1 MEEVEIPSRKK
12 SEYEM
17 NYQLKKY
24 AKGVT
29 KLRETIKKL
38 LPFFNKGEKKK
49 LLLLFFMMIIAA
61 LFETIGIGLIVPFV
75 GIVTNPSIIQ
85 DQAVLS
91 YIYELFNFQSTESFI
106 IFSVLLLLTIFVLK
120 NLYLLLFNYAQFRVI
135 LNQQV
140 KLSRDLFKE
149 YLTKPYTFHLQRNTA
164 ELLRNVN
171 EEVSRVFQGIVM
183 SGFQLFTEILV
194 IMCILVLLLMTAP
207 IATIVASI
215 LLGGSVYLF
224 FTFLRKKISLLGKE
238 QQKVSGTMIKWVNQG
253 LGASKEVKV
262 SGKESFFINSYTG
275 QSQIKANN
283 SRYMKMLEV
292 VPRLFIETLLVSIV
306 LVTMLI
312 IVFQGTSTTQV
323 VSTMALFAMAAFRL
337 MPSITRVVALITTI
351 RYSQPA
357 LSVVYD
363 DLFMGEEKSTNVRK
377 DYVSINKGKRKFI
390 DSLKLNNISF
400 RYPNQKD
407 CSIKDISLTIPIGQS
422 VAFIGES
429 GAGKTTLV
437 DIILGLFQPES
448 GSVLVDGKNLYE
460 QKSVWQQKIGYIPQS
475 IFLSDDSIR
484 GNVAF
489 GINSEQINDTE
500 IWRALDQAQLKEFV
514 ELLPDQLE
522 TSVGERGVRLSGG
535 QRQRIGIAR
544 ALYNN
549 PEILFMDEATSALD
563 NETEKEIMKAID
575 SLKGEKTLIIIAHRL
590 STIENCDIVFK
601 INNGRLIATDNK
613 LERSIM

>member
-1 MEEVEIPSRKK
+1 MKGTVKK
-12 SEYEM
+12 ILS
-17 NYQLKKY
+17 L
-24 AKGVT
+24 
-29 KLRETIKKL
+29 
-38 LPFFNKGEKKK
+38 FNKREKKK
-49 LLLLFFMMIIAA
+49 LLILFFMMIIAA
-61 LFETIGIGLIVPFV
+61 LFETVGIGLIIPFV

-85 DQAVLS
+85 EEAILS
-91 YIYELFNFQSTESFI
+91 NIYDLFNFQSTTSFI
-106 IFSVLLLLTIFVLK
+106 IFSVALLLTTFVLK

-149 YLTKPYTFHLQRNTA
+149 YLIKPYTFHLQRNTA
-164 ELLRNVN
+164 DLLRNVN
-171 EEVSRVFQGIVM
+171 GEVSKVFQGIVI

-194 IMCILVLLLMTAP
+194 TICILVLLLVTAP
-207 IATIVASI
+207 VATIVASI
-215 LLGGSVYLF
+215 LLGGSVFLF
-224 FTFLRKKISLLGKE
+224 FTILRKKISYLGEE

-262 SGKESFFINSYTG
+262 SGKENFFIKAYTG

-283 SRYMKMLEV
+283 SRYMKMLEQ

-306 LVTMLI
+306 LITMLI
-312 IVFQGTSTTQV
+312 VVFQGTSTTEV

-357 LSVVYD
+357 LSIVYD
-363 DLFMGEEKSTNVRK
+363 DLFNNKEEYLTTPYDAKSAL
-377 DYVSINKGKRKFI
+377 INKGEKTFL
-390 DSLKLNNISF
+390 DSIKLNLVTF
-400 RYPNQKD
+400 RYPKQNAY
-407 CSIKDISLTIPIGQS
+407 SIKDVSLTIPIGQS

-448 GSVLVDGKNLYE
+448 GSVLVDGKNLYD
-460 QKSVWQQKIGYIPQS
+460 QKSLWQQKIGYIPQS
-475 IFLSDDSIR
+475 IYLSDDSIR
-484 GNVAF
+484 GNIAF
-489 GINSEQINDTE
+489 GVDSGQIEDDE
-500 IWRALDQAQLKEFV
+500 VWKALDQAQLKEFV
-514 ELLPDQLE
+514 ESLPDQLE

-544 ALYNN
+544 ALYHN

-563 NETEKEIMKAID
+563 TNTEREIMKAID
-575 SLKGEKTLIIIAHRL
+575 SLKTEKTLIIIAHRL

-601 INNGRLIATDNK
+601 ISNGRLVEINNGAK
-613 LERSIM
+613 RSVM